1 MAPKK
6 KAGKG
11 AKEPDVKKKGG
22 KKDPSLANK
31 PMEMPISEEIREFY
45 HIQIRDLEDRL
56 ARYQQKWDE
65 LAVQEKLFRQEFEQL
80 ANNKKEIVAF
90 LKRTLNQR
98 VDEITNLNEQLQS
111 LQLAKEMEKDAF
123 EAQLAQVRH
132 EFQETKDQLT
142 TENIIL
148 GGKLAALEEFRL
160 QKEELMEKFTLLE
173 DQLRKQEDEHKDH
186 VHTLEKKLA
195 LDADRVKKEIMQ
207 RVNVVAT
214 EFRKVATSQM
224 WDTTK
229 RAIMENN
236 TMTLQL
242 AKISRQGMQLLQENG
257 QLRGNQD
264 NLCRQLE
271 LLESSQKVMARHS
284 RGHQKIIRM
293 LTEKCRQQQQDE
305 AEAKQLRLLLSQ
317 LEQSLTQLQND
328 NQALRS
334 QREQLNLQL
343 ARQQAEGQRLQQ
355 ELAEEQ
361 EVRASL
367 ETALAQ
373 ATSFLQDTVQMQP
386 DKEGGD
392 FDVVFQLRRKEML
405 KRLLVMRSLPMVLSP
420 QMAVSPRRES
430 QSCGPPK
437 ERTQPFKTGPLLQQ
451 LSSVTPCQLGDL
463 GLAPR
468 RIHIPP
474 NPEDLRLLSHTTRVG
489 NLWAHSSPE
498 NALGLDQAPSQHI
511 PKPWVIPV
519 PKGTLQRIFGTSQ
532 VFRNFDDIKPK
543 ASGLTVPLKVREY
556 YHRGH
561 QCLEQEDWE
570 VAVLFFSRGLHLDPQ
585 LVEFYAL
592 RAEAYIQ
599 LCDFSSAA
607 QNLRKAHS
615 SQPEN
620 TDFLEL
626 LILVLYLKG
635 QCLFEQCAF
644 LDALNVFS
652 QASEL
657 QPEKFCFRYRC
668 MACLLALKRHREC
681 LSFVTKEVKLGTTNA
696 DIYILRARL
705 YNFFQQVEQAGQGRG
720 VDLLLVWMPR

>member
-11 AKEPDVKKKGG
+11 AKEPEVKKKKGG

-123 EAQLAQVRH
+123 ETQLAQVRH

-160 QKEELMEKFTLLE
+160 QKEELTEKFMLLE
-173 DQLRKQEDEHKDH
+173 DQLRKQENEHKDY
-186 VHTLEKKLA
+186 VHALEKKSA
-195 LDADRVKKEIMQ
+195 LDADRLKKEIIQ

-224 WDTTK
+224 GDTTK

-242 AKISRQGMQLLQENG
+242 AKISRQGMQLLQENE

-271 LLESSQKVMARHS
+271 LLENSQKVMARHS
-284 RGHQKIIRM
+284 RGHQKIILM
-293 LTEKCRQQQQDE
+293 LTEKCREQQQGT

-317 LEQSLTQLQND
+317 LEQSLTQLQKD

-343 ARQQAEGQRLQQ
+343 ERQQAEGQRLQQ

-361 EVRASL
+361 KVRASL

-373 ATSFLQDTVQMQP
+373 ATTFLQDIVQMQP
-386 DKEGGD
+386 DKEDGD
-392 FDVVFQLRRKEML
+392 FDVVFQLQCKEML
-405 KRLLVMRSLPMVLSP
+405 KHLLVMLSSAMVLSP

-437 ERTQPFKTGPLLQQ
+437 ERRYSTQPLKTGPLLQQ
-451 LSSVTPCQLGDL
+451 LSSVTPYQLGDL
-463 GLAPR
+463 GLVPR

-498 NALGLDQAPSQHI
+498 
-511 PKPWVIPV
+511 VRV
-519 PKGTLQRIFGTSQ
+519 PGS
-532 VFRNFDDIKPK
+532 
-543 ASGLTVPLKVREY
+543 
-556 YHRGH
+556 
-561 QCLEQEDWE
+561 
-570 VAVLFFSRGLHLDPQ
+570 
-585 LVEFYAL
+585 
-592 RAEAYIQ
+592 
-599 LCDFSSAA
+599 
-607 QNLRKAHS
+607 
-615 SQPEN
+615 
-620 TDFLEL
+620 
-626 LILVLYLKG
+626 
-635 QCLFEQCAF
+635 
-644 LDALNVFS
+644 
-652 QASEL
+652 
-657 QPEKFCFRYRC
+657 
-668 MACLLALKRHREC
+668 LKRFKKFSLPKVSL
-681 LSFVTKEVKLGTTNA
+681 LSK
-696 DIYILRARL
+696 
-705 YNFFQQVEQAGQGRG
+705 
-720 VDLLLVWMPR
+720 